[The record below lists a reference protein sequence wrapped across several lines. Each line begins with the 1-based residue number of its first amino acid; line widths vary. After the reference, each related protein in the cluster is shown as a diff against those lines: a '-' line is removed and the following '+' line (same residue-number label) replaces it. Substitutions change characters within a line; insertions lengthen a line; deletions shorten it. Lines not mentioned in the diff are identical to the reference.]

1 MLILCYCSLLQHATF
16 YRDNICFFSM
26 FTLSQQIFL
35 WLFNTLSCKVFRSVH
50 SMSRHSHVCLQEQLC
65 YDIVYVQLLQNCVA
79 TQFLC
84 RDSISV
90 GSCCNNVSCISSIPV
105 VTKKVCC
112 DKVLSPLNPISCCS
126 FIFML

>member
-16 YRDNICFFSM
+16 CRNNICFFSM
-26 FTLSQQIFL
+26 FTLSRQIFL
-35 WLFNTLSCKVFRSVH
+35 WLFNTLSCKVYHSVH
-50 SMSRHSHVCLQEQLC
+50 SMSRHSHVCLLEQLC

-84 RDSISV
+84 RDNISV
-90 GSCCNNVSCISSIPV
+90 GSCCNNVSCSVSIPV
-105 VTKKVCC
+105 TIRNVYH
-112 DKVLSPLNPISCCS
+112 DRVLSPLNPISFCS